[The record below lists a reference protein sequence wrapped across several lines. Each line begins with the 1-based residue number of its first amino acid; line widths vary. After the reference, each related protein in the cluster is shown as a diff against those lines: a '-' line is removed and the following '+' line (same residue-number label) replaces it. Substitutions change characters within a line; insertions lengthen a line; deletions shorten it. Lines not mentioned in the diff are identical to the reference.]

1 MTANHMLTML
11 HAIVIDC
18 PAIPAGAC
26 RIAQSKVLRGA
37 HNATSTWP
45 CDPCLPWCALSRTL
59 SRRDALGAAQASTV
73 SGPSSS
79 KAATPGGAA
88 LLSERRGIAFK
99 RHCF

>member
-45 CDPCLPWCALSRTL
+45 CDPCLPWCALSR
-59 SRRDALGAAQASTV
+59 GMPNKPV